1 MKLRTIIIIQAGSF
15 PDLFKIRLNDD
26 VNFESLYE
34 ATDKDPFK
42 SLYLAVIFQAILD
55 LIKSKDIQE
64 NSSIKLQ
71 RDQAHAWVFSSVG
84 VTCENFE
91 DICALAGLEPVMVRT
106 FTLNAIKSGDSD
118 EVRRKIYNVL

>member
-15 PDLFKIRLNDD
+15 PDLFKILLNDD
-26 VNFESLYE
+26 VDFESLYE

-42 SLYLAVIFQAILD
+42 SLYLAVVFQAILD
-55 LIKSKDIQE
+55 LIKPEDIQE
-64 NSSIKLQ
+64 NSSIKLH
-71 RDQAHAWVFSSVG
+71 RDQAHSWVFSSIG

-91 DICALAGLEPVMVRT
+91 DICALAGLKPVMVRT

-118 EVRRKIYNVL
+118 DIRRKIYSVL